1 MKPTPGIQKVG
12 DRCLLRIESYRV
24 AVRACENRVAPMLCV
39 CVCVYRSVSPFLK
52 HLCVY
57 IDMPGADDSSHLL
70 LEENVFTVV
79 ND

>member
-1 MKPTPGIQKVG
+1 M
-12 DRCLLRIESYRV
+12 
-24 AVRACENRVAPMLCV
+24 APML

>member
-1 MKPTPGIQKVG
+1 MKPTPGTQKVG
-12 DRCLLRIESYRV
+12 HCCLLRIESYRV
-24 AVRACENRVAPMLCV
+24 AVRACENRVAPMLHV

-70 LEENVFTVV
+70 LKENVFTVV